1 MNRRGFLKS
10 ILAAGVAPAFVGSS
24 ILMPVK
30 APARVE
36 WELIEIDASDVL
48 SASEWSWTQKSFY
61 EIVTETLRARQDE
74 LTANVQNN
82 NALLRRLLER

>member
-30 APARVE
+30 ALARVE